1 SYRKATILSSARG
14 EIHDRKSGCG
24 ADPPGLLPG
33 DPRNSSQYGRGVQ
46 RLQLPLVL
54 VSKGGAQTMDVE
66 AGVRE
71 FLRDH
76 VALRDDK
83 EIGRDQSL
91 LDSGLLDSASIL
103 ELVAFLEERFGIE
116 VADEELVP
124 ENFDSIAALVRLVA
138 AKKQA
143 GDAGGDASS

>member
-1 SYRKATILSSARG
+1 
-14 EIHDRKSGCG
+14 
-24 ADPPGLLPG
+24 
-33 DPRNSSQYGRGVQ
+33 
-46 RLQLPLVL
+46 
-54 VSKGGAQTMDVE
+54 MDVE